1 MNFIEGTCPKCGA
14 KTRENCNTWVYGSP
28 VRICKSCKTE
38 YLDRR
43 WREVAVDG
51 FDPRSQN
58 SSFYLKGF
66 IGFLI
71 FTVLCAIWLIWLI
84 NNTGSYPSKLLGC
97 VMVGGLGTLLCG
109 FLYLRIKLEFEEKNN
124 RKYLEESKQRLQN
137 PEYVRKLIAYG
148 YDISEDGD
156 KNLLDNRKDS
166 C

>member
-1 MNFIEGTCPKCGA
+1 MGMNFIEGNCPKCGA

-109 FLYLRIKLEFEEKNN
+109 FLYLRIKLGELRQIKTGI
-124 RKYLEESKQRLQN
+124 YLLT
-137 PEYVRKLIAYG
+137 
-148 YDISEDGD
+148 
-156 KNLLDNRKDS
+156 LLTFPYFQGFPPLKILYMYPFPLFLPL
-166 C
+166 